1 MHQSPTSPGSGHAD
15 LLDDG
20 FQSSTLDLL
29 QIPLGYL
36 QSSSAIAHESPA
48 LRLHN
53 PSGGTG
59 PSWKSRYF
67 ALSRSGTLF
76 QYRGHPSTQ
85 STPLASLGVT
95 AYSGFYNASSDS
107 WLLQMDGM
115 CLQTRANERWLIK
128 LADRSVQVSWLA
140 ALSKTMSSD
149 TDKFGRFQQQQHH
162 NMNAAYYMGGDFN
175 NSGSST
181 ASSTGES
188 VSMSML
194 VASNTVVAVARSK
207 SVGAGS
213 NRQHQQP
220 PYSPPLSPLSDVGH
234 RKSESSALPPV
245 VDLKRTASQS
255 APQRKKSFFFGWGK
269 R

>member
-1 MHQSPTSPGSGHAD
+1 MMHQSPKSPGSGHHAD
-15 LLDDG
+15 LFDDG

-36 QSSSAIAHESPA
+36 QSSSAIVHESPA

-115 CLQTRANERWLIK
+115 CLQTRADERWLIK
-128 LADRSVQVSWLA
+128 LADRSVQVVWLA
-140 ALSKTMSSD
+140 ALSRTLSSD
-149 TDKFGRFQQQQHH
+149 TDKFGRLQH
-162 NMNAAYYMGGDFN
+162 MNTAYMGDFNN

-194 VASNTVVAVARSK
+194 VASNTVVVARSK
-207 SVGAGS
+207 SVGGGS
-213 NRQHQQP
+213 NRRYQP

-234 RKSESSALPPV
+234 RKSESSMLPPV